1 MFLNLKT
8 QATRASTFA
17 RVSTRGTRTT
27 SSRRSA
33 SSTSPDAT
41 ASTATGAFESEK
53 LETCGGGGTDER
65 VWRGGVLFCF
75 PFFKKVSFFLSF
87 ANGDLFR
94 WGIPALIN
102 MIELYLNPDNETM
115 WDEGS
120 ETAQNAE
127 VSTQLDRGVFP

>member
-65 VWRGGVLFCF
+65 LERGVLFCF

-87 ANGDLFR
+87 SNGDLFR